1 MYKYGMRLRP
11 AGIGCQPKG
20 FIDIEDVNK
29 NETGY
34 WSIVEYDRKL
44 TKEEMNHYSME
55 LINER
60 NDKDMSKVETK
71 KEVAKA
77 TKTTKKAAAKDI
89 KKPMEDKKEEIKEG
103 KSMNNIVILEGKL
116 VDNITET
123 TKNDSTYKNGK
134 IQVARVDEDG
144 NFELNKNG
152 ENIYEDIYFKL
163 TQEKVAKS
171 IKKGSQVKIMG
182 KLATWKKFGGKNS
195 YMYVIANKIEL
206 A

>member
-195 YMYVIANKIEL
+195 YMYVVANKIEL

>member
-11 AGIGCQPKG
+11 AGIGCQPNG

-29 NETGY
+29 EETGY
-34 WSIVEYDRKL
+34 WSIVEYNRKL
-44 TKEEMNHYSME
+44 TEEELKHYSMV
-55 LINER
+55 LIEER
-60 NDKDMSKVETK
+60 NDETMSKTETK
-71 KEVAKA
+71 KVVAKA
-77 TKTTKKAAAKDI
+77 TKTTKKAVKET
-89 KKPMEDKKEEIKEG
+89 KKATKEEVKEG

-116 VDNITET
+116 VSNITET
-123 TKNDSTYKNGK
+123 TKNESTYKNGK
-134 IQVARVDEDG
+134 IQVARVDENG

-163 TQEKVAKS
+163 TQDKVAKN
-171 IKKGSQVKIMG
+171 IKKDAQVKIMG

>member
-44 TKEEMNHYSME
+44 TEEELKHYSME
-55 LINER
+55 LIEG
-60 NDKDMSKVETK
+60 NDKSMSKVETK

-77 TKTTKKAAAKDI
+77 TKATKKAAAKDI

-116 VDNITET
+116 VSNITET

-134 IQVARVDEDG
+134 IQVARVDENG

-163 TQEKVAKS
+163 TQEKVAKN
-171 IKKGSQVKIMG
+171 IKKDTQVKIMG

-195 YMYVIANKIEL
+195 YMYVVANKIEL

>member
-1 MYKYGMRLRP
+1 MYKYGMKLRP

-34 WSIVEYDRKL
+34 WSIVEYDREL
-44 TKEEMNHYSME
+44 TTEEMNHYSME
-55 LINER
+55 LIKER
-60 NDKDMSKVETK
+60 NEVKMVKTEK
-71 KEVAKA
+71 KAVAKA
-77 TKTTKKAAAKDI
+77 TKTTKKAAEKEI
-89 KKPMEDKKEEIKEG
+89 KKPMEVKKEEIKEG

-116 VDNITET
+116 VSNITET

-163 TQEKVAKS
+163 TQEKVAKN
-171 IKKGSQVKIMG
+171 IKKDSQVKIMG

-195 YMYVIANKIEL
+195 YMYVVANKIEL

>member
-34 WSIVEYDRKL
+34 WSIVEYDREL
-44 TKEEMNHYSME
+44 TTEEMNHYSME
-55 LINER
+55 LIKER
-60 NDKDMSKVETK
+60 NEVKMVKTEK
-71 KEVAKA
+71 KAVAKA
-77 TKTTKKAAAKDI
+77 TKTTKKAAEKEI
-89 KKPMEDKKEEIKEG
+89 KKPMEVKKEEKEG

-116 VDNITET
+116 VSNITET

-163 TQEKVAKS
+163 TQEKVAKN
-171 IKKGSQVKIMG
+171 IKKDTQVKIMG

-195 YMYVIANKIEL
+195 YMYVVANKIEL

>member
-44 TKEEMNHYSME
+44 TTEEMNHYSME
-55 LINER
+55 LIKER
-60 NDKDMSKVETK
+60 NEVKMVKTEK
-71 KEVAKA
+71 KAVAKA
-77 TKTTKKAAAKDI
+77 TKTTKKAAEKEI
-89 KKPMEDKKEEIKEG
+89 KKPMEVKKEEKEG

-116 VDNITET
+116 VSNITET

-163 TQEKVAKS
+163 TQEKVAKN
-171 IKKGSQVKIMG
+171 IKKDSQVKIMG

-195 YMYVIANKIEL
+195 YMYVVANKIEL

>member
-11 AGIGCQPKG
+11 AGIGCQPNG

-44 TKEEMNHYSME
+44 TEEETKHYSME
-55 LINER
+55 LIEER
-60 NDKDMSKVETK
+60 NDKSMSKVETK

-77 TKTTKKAAAKDI
+77 TKTTKKVAKKDI
-89 KKPMEDKKEEIKEG
+89 KEPKEIKKEEVKEG
-103 KSMNNIVILEGKL
+103 KSLNNVVILEGKL
-116 VDNITET
+116 VSNIKET

-134 IQVARVDEDG
+134 IQVARVDENG

-163 TQEKVAKS
+163 TQEKVAKN
-171 IKKGSQVKIMG
+171 IKKDTQVKIMG

-195 YMYVIANKIEL
+195 YMYVVANKIEL

>member
-44 TKEEMNHYSME
+44 TEEETKHYSME
-55 LINER
+55 LIEER
-60 NDKDMSKVETK
+60 KEVKMKKVEK
-71 KEVAKA
+71 KAEKKVVAKA
-77 TKTTKKAAAKDI
+77 TKKEV
-89 KKPMEDKKEEIKEG
+89 KKPTEVKKEEKEG
-103 KSMNNIVILEGKL
+103 KSMNNIVILEGLL
-116 VDNITET
+116 VSNITET
-123 TKNDSTYKNGK
+123 TKNDSTYKNGTIK
-134 IQVARVDEDG
+134 VARVNEDG
-144 NFELNKNG
+144 EFEKNKNG

-163 TQEKVAKS
+163 TQDKVAKN
-171 IKKGSQVKIMG
+171 IKKDTQVKIMG

>member
-44 TKEEMNHYSME
+44 TTEEMNHYSME
-55 LINER
+55 LIEER
-60 NDKDMSKVETK
+60 NEVKMVKTEK
-71 KEVAKA
+71 KAVAKA
-77 TKTTKKAAAKDI
+77 TKTTKKAAEKEI
-89 KKPMEDKKEEIKEG
+89 KKPMEVKKEEKEG

-116 VDNITET
+116 VSNITET

-163 TQEKVAKS
+163 TQEKVAKN
-171 IKKGSQVKIMG
+171 IKKDSQVKIMG

-195 YMYVIANKIEL
+195 YMYVVANKIEL

>member
-1 MYKYGMRLRP
+1 MYKYGMKLRP

-44 TKEEMNHYSME
+44 TEEETKHYSME
-55 LINER
+55 LIEER
-60 NDKDMSKVETK
+60 NDKSMSKVETK
-71 KEVAKA
+71 KAVAKA
-77 TKTTKKAAAKDI
+77 TKTTKKATAKDI
-89 KKPMEDKKEEIKEG
+89 KKPMEVKKEEKKEG

-116 VDNITET
+116 VSNITET

-134 IQVARVDEDG
+134 IQVARVDENG

-163 TQEKVAKS
+163 TQEKVAKN
-171 IKKGSQVKIMG
+171 IKKDTQVKIMG

-195 YMYVIANKIEL
+195 YMYVVANKIEL

>member
-1 MYKYGMRLRP
+1 MYKYGMKLRP

-20 FIDIEDVNK
+20 FINLEDVNK

-44 TKEEMNHYSME
+44 TTEELKHYSME
-55 LINER
+55 LIEER
-60 NDKDMSKVETK
+60 NDKSMSKVETK
-71 KEVAKA
+71 KAVAKA
-77 TKTTKKAAAKDI
+77 TKTTKKAAVKDI
-89 KKPMEDKKEEIKEG
+89 KEPMEVKKEEVKEG

-116 VDNITET
+116 VTNITET
-123 TKNDSTYKNGK
+123 SKNESTYKNGK
-134 IQVARVDEDG
+134 IQVARVDENG

-163 TQEKVAKS
+163 TQEKVAKN
-171 IKKGSQVKIMG
+171 IKKDTQVKIMG

>member
-1 MYKYGMRLRP
+1 MYKYGMKLRP

-44 TKEEMNHYSME
+44 TEEELNHYSME
-55 LINER
+55 LIKER

-77 TKTTKKAAAKDI
+77 TKTTKKAVKDI
-89 KKPMEDKKEEIKEG
+89 KEPKEIKKEEVKEG
-103 KSMNNIVILEGKL
+103 KSLNNVVILEGKL
-116 VDNITET
+116 VSNIKET
-123 TKNDSTYKNGK
+123 TKNDSTYKNGTIK
-134 IQVARVDEDG
+134 VARVDEDG

-163 TQEKVAKS
+163 TQEKVSKG
-171 IKKGSQVKIMG
+171 IKKDANVKIMG

-195 YMYVIANKIEL
+195 YMYVVANKIEL

>member
-1 MYKYGMRLRP
+1 MYKYGMKLRP

-44 TKEEMNHYSME
+44 TTEEMNHYSME
-55 LINER
+55 LIKER
-60 NDKDMSKVETK
+60 NEVKMVKTEK
-71 KEVAKA
+71 KAVAKA
-77 TKTTKKAAAKDI
+77 TKTTKKAAEKEI
-89 KKPMEDKKEEIKEG
+89 KKPMEVKKEEKKEG
-103 KSMNNIVILEGKL
+103 KVMNNVVILEGKL
-116 VDNITET
+116 VSNITET

-163 TQEKVAKS
+163 TQEKVAKN
-171 IKKGSQVKIMG
+171 IKKDSQVKIMG

>member
-44 TKEEMNHYSME
+44 TEEETKHYSME
-55 LINER
+55 LIEER
-60 NDKDMSKVETK
+60 KEVKMKKVETEK
-71 KEVAKA
+71 AVAKA
-77 TKTTKKAAAKDI
+77 TKTTKKVAKENKEPKEI
-89 KKPMEDKKEEIKEG
+89 KKEEKKEG

-116 VDNITET
+116 VSNITET

-134 IQVARVDEDG
+134 IQVARVDENG

-163 TQEKVAKS
+163 TQDKVAKN
-171 IKKGSQVKIMG
+171 IKKDTQVKIMG

-195 YMYVIANKIEL
+195 YMYVVANKIEL